1 MNNMIVIKS
10 KYEIMKYKSKLLI
23 VTSLLFAFLIG
34 CKNDSNPE
42 LADTTPPTITITT
55 PTAGQSFAPGSTIL
69 FQASFSDNKL
79 LKSYEIEVS
88 KVVTGGLALKNVPT
102 SVPFSYTK
110 SSTNFSS
117 GDSPQTINLTDIV
130 IPANTATTITTPGN
144 YNFKVSCVDG
154 SNNPASQTVVISIE

>member
-1 MNNMIVIKS
+1 MIVIKR

-23 VTSLLFAFLIG
+23 VTSLIFVSFIG
-34 CKNDSNPE
+34 CKKSNPPE
-42 LADTTPPTITITT
+42 PADTQAPTISITT

-69 FQASFSDNKL
+69 FQATFSDNKL
-79 LKSYEIEVS
+79 LKSYGIEVS
-88 KVVTGGLALKNVPT
+88 KVVTGGLTLKVVPT

-117 GDSPQTINLTDIV
+117 GVSPQSISLSDIV

-144 YNFKVSCVDG
+144 YNFKVTCVDG
-154 SNNPASQTVVISIE
+154 SNISASETRVISIQ